1 MNSRNLTNLRLIEN
15 ITVQVPNTVLVRKSL
30 LFHVFNFL
38 EKIIIQLRFEII
50 KLKLQVLWQTI
61 PNYWCQMR
69 QIFLT
74 RTRVS

>member
-1 MNSRNLTNLRLIEN
+1 MNSRNLTNLRLIAN

-50 KLKLQVLWQTI
+50 K
-61 PNYWCQMR
+61 
-69 QIFLT
+69 
-74 RTRVS
+74 